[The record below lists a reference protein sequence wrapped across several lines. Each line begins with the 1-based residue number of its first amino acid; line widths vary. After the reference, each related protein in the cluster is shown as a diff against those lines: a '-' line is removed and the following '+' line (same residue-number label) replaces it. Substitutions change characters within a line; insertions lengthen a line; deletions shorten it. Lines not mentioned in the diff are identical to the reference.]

1 MYYLPKFGYVEYIVA
16 TCGVESLMKE
26 NTDFKD
32 FVQKSLSRFHR
43 CDWGEMDEE
52 DIQANNNALVDE
64 SRILGAY
71 EEGVLPKIWIIAE
84 AVSDTGVREAITVLF
99 PSEY

>member
-43 CDWGEMDEE
+43 CDWARWMKR
-52 DIQANNNALVDE
+52 IYKQITMLQLMNLE
-64 SRILGAY
+64 SW
-71 EEGVLPKIWIIAE
+71 EPMKK
-84 AVSDTGVREAITVLF
+84 
-99 PSEY
+99 EYYLRYG